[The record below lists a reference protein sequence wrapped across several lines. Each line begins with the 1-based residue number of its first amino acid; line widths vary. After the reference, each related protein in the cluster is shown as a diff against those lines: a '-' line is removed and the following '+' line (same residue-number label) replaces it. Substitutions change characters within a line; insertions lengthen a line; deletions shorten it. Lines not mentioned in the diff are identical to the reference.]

1 MENKLMSKNQIINYV
16 FENLEYFSQKD
27 SLYCEE
33 IGDGNINY
41 VFRIVDKKTG
51 KSLVVKQSDVL
62 LRSSLRPLDIGRSL
76 IEKETLIIKNKLA
89 EGFCPE
95 VFLYDEEKAVIVM
108 EDISDFKN
116 LRKEFMEGR
125 VYRSFSENIS
135 EFLAKSLLPTTDLVL
150 SRKEKKQ
157 RVIDFTNPDMCDISE
172 DLVFTEPYFDYKG
185 RNIISKGLEDFVK
198 ENLYDNGPLQ
208 KEVLCLKDKFQNQ
221 SQALVHGDL
230 HSGSIFV
237 NESGIKVIDPEFA
250 FYGPI
255 GYDYGNVWGNLVF
268 PLVNAI
274 VLEKDKDL
282 IKSLKTQLVE
292 TIDKSIE
299 KLYRAYDEYVEF
311 AYFKNEK
318 FKEDYLKEI
327 VSDSFG
333 YGGCEIIRRTVGD
346 SKVLEITSVKNMD
359 KRVKLDKILIE
370 IGMYLILARKNL
382 YFGEDLM
389 TGIEKILGKNL

>member
-1 MENKLMSKNQIINYV
+1 MENKLMSKNQIVNYV
-16 FENLEYFSQKD
+16 FENLEYFPQKD
-27 SLYCEE
+27 SLLCEE

-41 VFRIVDKKTG
+41 VFKIVDKKTG
-51 KSLVVKQSDVL
+51 RSLVVKQSDVL
-62 LRSSLRPLDIGRSL
+62 LRSSLRPLDIGRSS
-76 IEKETLIIKNKLA
+76 IEKESLVIKNKLA
-89 EGFCPE
+89 KGFCPE
-95 VFLYDEEKAVIVM
+95 VYLYDKEKSLIVM

-116 LRKEFMEGR
+116 LRKEIIEGR
-125 VYRSFSENIS
+125 IYRDFPENIS
-135 EFLAKSLLPTTDLVL
+135 DFLAKTLIPTTDLVL

-185 RNIISKGLEDFVK
+185 RNIISSGLEDFVK
-198 ENLYDNGPLQ
+198 ENLYENEPLQ
-208 KEVLCLKDKFQNQ
+208 KEVLILKDKFQNQ

-237 NESGIKVIDPEFA
+237 NERGIKVIDPEFS

-274 VLEKDKDL
+274 VLEKDEKL
-282 IKSLKTQLVE
+282 IESLKNQLVE
-292 TIDKSIE
+292 TIDKSVE
-299 KLYRAYDEYVEF
+299 KLYKAYDEYIECS
-311 AYFKNEK
+311 YFKNEE
-318 FKEDYLKEI
+318 FKEHYLKEI

-346 SKVLEITSVKNMD
+346 SKVLEITSVKDKD
-359 KRVKLDKILIE
+359 KRVKLDKSLIE
-370 IGMYLILARKNL
+370 IGMHLILSRKNL
-382 YFGEDLM
+382 YLGKDLM
-389 TGIEKILGKNL
+389 AEIEKIIGKNL

>member
-1 MENKLMSKNQIINYV
+1 MENKLMSKNQIVNYI
-16 FENLEYFSQKD
+16 FKNLEYFPQKD

-41 VFRIVDKKTG
+41 VFRIVDRKTER
-51 KSLVVKQSDVL
+51 SLVVKQSDVL
-62 LRSSLRPLDIGRSL
+62 LRSSLRPLDIGRSS
-76 IEKETLIIKNKLA
+76 IEKESLVIKNKLA
-89 EGFCPE
+89 KGFCPE
-95 VFLYDEEKAVIVM
+95 VYLYDKEKSLIVM

-116 LRKEFMEGR
+116 LRKEIIEGR
-125 VYRSFSENIS
+125 IYSDFPENIS
-135 EFLAKSLLPTTDLVL
+135 DFLAKTLLPTTDLVL

-185 RNIISKGLEDFVK
+185 RNIISSGLEDFVK
-198 ENLYDNGPLQ
+198 KNLYDNKPLQ
-208 KEVLCLKDKFQNQ
+208 KEVLILKDKFQNQ

-237 NESGIKVIDPEFA
+237 NERGIKVIDPEFS

-274 VLEKDKDL
+274 VLEKDEQL
-282 IKSLKTQLVE
+282 IKSLKNQLVE
-292 TIDKSIE
+292 TIDKSID
-299 KLYRAYDEYVEF
+299 KLYKSYDEYVEC

-318 FKEDYLKEI
+318 FKENYLKEI

-346 SKVLEITSVKNMD
+346 SKVSEITSVKDKD
-359 KRVKLDKILIE
+359 KRVRLDKSLIE
-370 IGMYLILARKNL
+370 IGMHLILSRKNL
-382 YFGEDLM
+382 YFGKDLM
-389 TGIEKILGKNL
+389 AEIEKIIGKNL